1 MSHPTFYRN
10 ESMLTQFT
18 GTTTQAYRMADVAN
32 TAQLVSLWLAT
43 KRSKESHRAY
53 ETDIRCFVG
62 FLLSENPQ
70 QVRLND
76 IDLRTITINDVQAFA
91 DYLETHKSP
100 ETLKPLAPS
109 SRARRIA
116 AVKSL
121 LSYGCKI
128 KYLQF
133 NAASDTLLPKAK
145 DKLAERIL
153 SELEVMTMVA
163 LTTSE
168 RDRLLIQFIYYTAAR
183 VGEVSQLQ
191 WSDIRSNRDGQ
202 GQVTLFGKGEKSR
215 TVLIPK
221 KVYAALLA
229 LRSSSDTNDSAVF
242 KSRKG
247 AKPLGE
253 RHIREIIAAAALKAG
268 IQGNVSP
275 HWLRHS
281 HASHSLD
288 RGAPVQL
295 VQQTLGHTSLQT
307 TSRYAHARPSDS
319 SGLYL
324 PG

>member
-1 MSHPTFYRN
+1 
-10 ESMLTQFT
+10 MLTQFT
-18 GTTTQAYRMADVAN
+18 GATTPPYRMADVAN

-62 FLLSENPQ
+62 FILSENPQ
-70 QVRLND
+70 QVRHND

-91 DYLETHKSP
+91 DYLETHVNP
-100 ETLKPLAPS
+100 QTGKPLAPS

-133 NAASDTLLPKAK
+133 NAAADTLLPKAK

-163 LTTSE
+163 LTTSV
-168 RDRLLIQFIYYTAAR
+168 RDRSLIQFIYYTAAR
-183 VGEVSQLQ
+183 VGEVAQLR
-191 WSDIRSNRDGQ
+191 WSDIRPNRDGQ

-229 LRSSSDTNDSAVF
+229 LRSLEDTNDSAVF

-295 VQQTLGHTSLQT
+295 VQRTLGHTSLQT
-307 TSRYAHARPSDS
+307 TSRYAHAKPSDS